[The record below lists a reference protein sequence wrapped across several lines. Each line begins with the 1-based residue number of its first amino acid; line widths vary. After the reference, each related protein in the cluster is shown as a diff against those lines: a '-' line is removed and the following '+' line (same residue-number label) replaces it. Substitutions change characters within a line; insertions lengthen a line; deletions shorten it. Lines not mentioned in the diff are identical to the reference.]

1 MKLFSDDGYPVVNM
15 QALAEEEFEVAG
27 EIIATSIVQEGP
39 AACLLST
46 NVYDYIVRG
55 ICSVQAHN
63 WIAQLEDDVSKTAID
78 KVNEVVNIMVSLLYY
93 LDCPTLQPKGQLL

>member
-1 MKLFSDDGYPVVNM
+1 MKLFTDDGYPVVNM
-15 QALAEEEFEVAG
+15 QALADEEFGAAG

-55 ICSVQAHN
+55 ICSVEACN
-63 WIAQLEDDVSKTAID
+63 WIAQLEDDVSKTAIE
-78 KVNEVVNIMVSLLYY
+78 KVIEVVSNENN
-93 LDCPTLQPKGQLL
+93 